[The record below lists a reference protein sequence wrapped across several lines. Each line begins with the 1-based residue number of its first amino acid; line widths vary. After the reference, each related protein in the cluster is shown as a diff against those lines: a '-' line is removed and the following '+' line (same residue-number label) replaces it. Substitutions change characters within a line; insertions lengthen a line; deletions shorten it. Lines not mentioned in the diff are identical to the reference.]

1 VVPPKP
7 EPVIAPPPPPKPVCS
22 PEELEDLQRHYNQV
36 AARIEE
42 IRNIDMPSLQ
52 QQFDSQTR
60 VADSNKAA
68 FNGLEGQISS
78 LLYERQSAVAAGEDG
93 RGAVVAIDQ
102 QLSTLRSVSNA
113 HKEQHNAAVRNA
125 QDLDARMAAL
135 DSELTQREN
144 ELLTAQQQLAK
155 CKVAA

>member
-36 AARIEE
+36 AARIDQ
-42 IRNIDMPSLQ
+42 IRNVDMPSLQ
-52 QQFDSQTR
+52 QQFDAQTR
-60 VADSNKAA
+60 AADSNKIA
-68 FNGLEGQISS
+68 FNGLEGQISG

-93 RGAVVAIDQ
+93 RGAVVVIDQ

-125 QDLDARMAAL
+125 QDIDARMAAL
-135 DSELTQREN
+135 DNELTQREN